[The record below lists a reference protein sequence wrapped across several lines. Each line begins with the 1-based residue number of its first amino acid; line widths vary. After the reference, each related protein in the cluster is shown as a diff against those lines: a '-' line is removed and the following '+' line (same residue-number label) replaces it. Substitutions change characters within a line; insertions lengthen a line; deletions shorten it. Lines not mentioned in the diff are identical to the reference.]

1 MLKKERLFTR
11 KTALG
16 MILACAAVLLLLI
29 LLRWHGGSQPDLA
42 TAEGREQYLLSLG
55 WEVDGSTEEHKS
67 VLIPDTLEGVMEDYN
82 KMQLSQGLDLAKHLG
97 ERCDQ
102 YSYQVTNYR
111 GYDGTVLVTIYI
123 QGREVIAG
131 DIHTTALDGF
141 MHGIKRDAEGE

>member
-82 KMQLSQGLDLAKHLG
+82 KMQLSQD
-97 ERCDQ
+97 
-102 YSYQVTNYR
+102 SYQVTNYR